1 MATKKQLIK
10 KIQSLMTPQDDV
22 GDLKKKDFEELE
34 RLAEYLEKVETL
46 ANTPETPVEEIKED
60 SELVW
65 SKTEELED
73 VEEEVK
79 EEKIDPKLMQEYI
92 ENKKPSELSVSEQRL
107 YARTG
112 ILPVKKK

>member
-46 ANTPETPVEEIKED
+46 ANTPETPVEEVVEVVK
-60 SELVW
+60 
-65 SKTEELED
+65 EELED

-92 ENKKPSELSVSEQRL
+92 EYKKPSELSVSEQRL